1 MITFTDKAREMVAT
15 YLDESEGEFEALRVR
30 MVGSPLQPEF
40 ELSLI
45 AADEVSLEDTAIEAE
60 GIVVVVDKTQ
70 APTIDGATIDFV
82 ERVNESGFEVTPPS
96 RSNSLPGDSDAL
108 AASGPPTGD
117 LAKRVQGILDDRVNP
132 SIASHGGSID
142 LVDVQGTEVTLLMSG
157 GCQGCA
163 MSRLT
168 LRQGVEKILR
178 DEVPEITAIHDAT
191 DHASGTNPYFTET
204 A

>member
-1 MITFTDKAREMVAT
+1 MITFTDKARQMVSS
-15 YLDESEGEFEALRVR
+15 YLDESDGEFEALRVK
-30 MVGSPLQPEF
+30 MVGSPLEPEF

-45 AADEVSLEDTAIEAE
+45 GTSEVSPNDSAIEAE
-60 GIVVVVDKTQ
+60 GIVVVLDKEQ
-70 APTIDGATIDFV
+70 APNIAGATIDFV
-82 ERVNESGFEVTPPS
+82 ERVNESGFEVTPAP
-96 RSNSLPGDSDAL
+96 
-108 AASGPPTGD
+108 AAGSAPAGPPTGD
-117 LAKRVQGILDDRVNP
+117 LAEKVQGVLDERVNP
-132 SIASHGGSID
+132 SIAAHGGSID
-142 LVDVQGTEVTLLMSG
+142 LVGVDGTEITLLMSG

-178 DEVPEITAIHDAT
+178 QEVPEITGIHDAT

>member
-1 MITFTDKAREMVAT
+1 MITFTDKARQMVT
-15 YLDESEGEFEALRVR
+15 SYLEESEGEFEALRVR
-30 MVGSPLQPEF
+30 MVGSPLEPEF

-45 AADEVSLEDTAIEAE
+45 AANEVASEDTAIEAE
-60 GIVVVVDKTQ
+60 GIVVVVDKGQ
-70 APTIDGATIDFV
+70 AANIDGAQIDFV
-82 ERVNESGFEVTPPS
+82 ERVNESGFEVTPAVPAS
-96 RSNSLPGDSDAL
+96 EGAAPGESPAP
-108 AASGPPTGD
+108 SGPPTGD
-117 LAKRVQGILDDRVNP
+117 LAEKVQGVLDERVNP
-132 SIASHGGSID
+132 SIAAHGGSID
-142 LVDVQGTEVTLLMSG
+142 LVHIQGTEITLLMSG

>member
-1 MITFTDKAREMVAT
+1 MITFTDKARQMVSS
-15 YLDESEGEFEALRVR
+15 YLDESDGEFEALRVK
-30 MVGSPLQPEF
+30 MVGSPLEPEF

-45 AADEVSLEDTAIEAE
+45 GTSEVSPDDSAIEAE
-60 GIVVVVDKTQ
+60 GIVVVLDKEQ
-70 APTIDGATIDFV
+70 APNIAGATIDFV
-82 ERVNESGFEVTPPS
+82 ERVNESGFEVTPAPT
-96 RSNSLPGDSDAL
+96 SDPTPA
-108 AASGPPTGD
+108 GPPTGD
-117 LAKRVQGILDDRVNP
+117 LAEKVQGVLDERVNP
-132 SIASHGGSID
+132 SIAAHGGSID
-142 LVDVQGTEVTLLMSG
+142 LVSVDGTEITLLMSG

-178 DEVPEITAIHDAT
+178 QEVPEITDIHDAT